1 MGSRDAAKVGKTP
14 SELPPALSGL
24 TAALN
29 AAHATRLAS
38 DARAVSSAFARA
50 EHFSF
55 DLLEP
60 DDADVELTFEQ
71 RYEQEYLHAEHDG
84 ASAKSAASCADE
96 ADFHVREFLRFLA
109 LKSVRPD
116 VTPSVVVDN
125 VFHLALTY
133 TVAYAHLCALVGG
146 TFIHHDP
153 TPGGDAANARYM
165 RQYEDALE
173 LYALA
178 FGAPPP
184 RSVWPPVAERMDPQR
199 DYVSL
204 PRSRVQELRAA
215 AMKSNI
221 IGGDMY
227 PSTLIFKYNKIRLR
241 GGGDCED
248 EDEDDLVGYIKD
260 MPPRLRQTFLNDH
273 QPRISARE
281 ADELSPMIDNDR
293 YDHEHCDENDSL
305 PDEALQAIKD
315 VDAMN
320 SNA

>member
-1 MGSRDAAKVGKTP
+1 MTIP
-14 SELPPALSGL
+14 ESEISLEQQI
-24 TAALN
+24 TI
-29 AAHATRLAS
+29 
-38 DARAVSSAFARA
+38 SSAFARA

-199 DYVSL
+199 DWRLVA
-204 PRSRVQELRAA
+204 RSRVRSRA
-215 AMKSNI
+215 
-221 IGGDMY
+221 
-227 PSTLIFKYNKIRLR
+227 RR
-241 GGGDCED
+241 
-248 EDEDDLVGYIKD
+248 
-260 MPPRLRQTFLNDH
+260 
-273 QPRISARE
+273 
-281 ADELSPMIDNDR
+281 
-293 YDHEHCDENDSL
+293 
-305 PDEALQAIKD
+305 
-315 VDAMN
+315 
-320 SNA
+320 